1 MQSDLYFVNKNRKAL
16 KMGKK
21 QIQKLVELQYE
32 VLKTNNSKERL
43 KYVVAGIRDGRLYNM
58 IGTNFGRFSEDE
70 DIPDTEFITDDD
82 LALSRISSAKID
94 DITSKMLNFFKKY
107 GEVSNGTDND
117 NTSFCNDTCNNTCN
131 ATGDKE
137 DKENGEDGEDVV
149 QEELNLNVD
158 EVVKECKKAIKKGKF
173 DKATE
178 LISLLGDDKNAK
190 KLSKKLRKAMK

>member
-1 MQSDLYFVNKNRKAL
+1 
-16 KMGKK
+16 MGKK

-58 IGTNFGRFSEDE
+58 IGTNFGRFGEKNE
-70 DIPDTEFITDDD
+70 DIPDTEFITEDD
-82 LALSRISSAKID
+82 LTISRLSSAKID

-107 GEVSNGTDND
+107 GEVSNDTDDISND
-117 NTSFCNDTCNNTCN
+117 IDDISNDI
-131 ATGDKE
+131 D
-137 DKENGEDGEDVV
+137 DIS
-149 QEELNLNVD
+149 EELNLNVD

-190 KLSKKLRKAMK
+190 KLSKKLRKVMK